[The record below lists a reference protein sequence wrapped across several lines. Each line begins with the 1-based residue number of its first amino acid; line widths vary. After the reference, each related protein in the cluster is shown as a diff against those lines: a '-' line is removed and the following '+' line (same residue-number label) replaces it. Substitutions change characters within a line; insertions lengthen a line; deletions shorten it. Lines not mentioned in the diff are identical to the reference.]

1 MRFLSRTAAS
11 PSARPRRRQRLR
23 GRSLLIVAAGVGT
36 LVVLGGAWWLD
47 RSGAIARAESA
58 VHDRI
63 AQEAAKAGLAVESV
77 EVEGRQRASRG
88 AILAALGVHRGTPIL
103 AVDPAAA
110 KARIE
115 AIPWVRSAAIERR
128 LPDTVYVRLV
138 ERRPLAFWQ
147 RNGKLVLVDRDG
159 RVIPSD
165 RLDGFGPLIVL
176 VGDDAPQL
184 GAALIDMLATEPAL
198 APHVTAAVRVGG
210 RRWDLHLDN
219 GVDIAL
225 PEQNPADAWHRLAL
239 LDQKDHLL
247 ERNIQEVDLRL
258 PDRLVVRL
266 AQEPPKAAPKKGRQS
281 GKST

>member
-1 MRFLSRTAAS
+1 MRFVSRTAAS
-11 PSARPRRRQRLR
+11 PAARPRRRHRLR
-23 GRSLLIVAAGVGT
+23 GRSLLIVAAGVGA
-36 LVVLGGAWWLD
+36 LVVLGGAWWLN

-63 AQEAAKAGLAVESV
+63 AEEAAKAGLAVESV
-77 EVEGRQRASRG
+77 EVEGRQRASRS
-88 AILAALGVHRGTPIL
+88 AILAALDVHRGTPIL
-103 AVDPAAA
+103 SVDPAAA

-147 RNGKLVLVDRDG
+147 RNGKLVLVDREG
-159 RVIPSD
+159 EVIPTE

-176 VGDDAPQL
+176 VGDDAPKL
-184 GAALIDMLATEPAL
+184 GAQLIDMLATEPAL
-198 APHVTAAVRVGG
+198 APHVTAAVRVGE
-210 RRWDLHLDN
+210 RRWNLRLDS
-219 GVDIAL
+219 GIDVAL
-225 PEQNPADAWHRLAL
+225 PEEAPADAWHRLAM
-239 LDQKDHLL
+239 LDRKDRLL

-258 PDRLVVRL
+258 PDRLVVRVTP
-266 AQEPPKAAPKKGRQS
+266 EPPKASPKKRRQ